1 MSLSKELQLGK
12 AGEHLV
18 CFDLISQGISAFLS
32 DQGLPYDVL
41 LDINGTVKRVQVKT
55 CSQASSYG
63 KSKNVYRFSLRS
75 AKGANRAIKSI
86 KLDYIAFVFLDIKS
100 VQYIPVEKI
109 TTSAGFLKQCIDFRL
124 EKTNG
129 GQKYVIGDYPFPKE
143 KI

>member
-1 MSLSKELQLGK
+1 MNLSKELQLGK

-41 LDINGTVKRVQVKT
+41 LDIAGVVKRVQVKT
-55 CSQASSYG
+55 CSRAGDYG

-75 AKGANRAIKSI
+75 AKGANRAIKATN
-86 KLDYIAFVFLDIKS
+86 LDYVAFVFLDIKS
-100 VQYIPVEKI
+100 VQYIQAEKI
-109 TTSAGFLKQCIDFRL
+109 ATKTGFLKQCIDFRL

>member
-1 MSLSKELQLGK
+1 MNLSKELQLGK

-18 CFDLISQGISAFLS
+18 CFDLISQGFSAFLS

-41 LDINGTVKRVQVKT
+41 LDLSGVVKRIQVKT
-55 CSQASSYG
+55 CSQKSNYG

-75 AKGANRAIKSI
+75 AKGANRAIKANSI
-86 KLDYIAFVFLDIKS
+86 DYVAFVFLDIKK
-100 VQYIPVEKI
+100 VQYISIEKI
-109 TTSAGFLKQCIDFRL
+109 TTNTGFLKQCIDFRL

-129 GQKYVIGDYPFPKE
+129 GQKYVIGNYPFPTE

>member
-1 MSLSKELQLGK
+1 MNLSKEFQLGK

-18 CFDLISQGISAFLS
+18 CFDLICQGISAFLS

-41 LDINGTVKRVQVKT
+41 LDLDGVVRRVQVKT
-55 CSQASSYG
+55 CSQPGDYG

-75 AKGANRAIKSI
+75 AKGANRVIKAVN
-86 KLDYIAFVFLDIKS
+86 LDYVAFVFLDIKT
-100 VQYIPVEKI
+100 VQYIPVETI
-109 TTSAGFLKQCIDFRL
+109 TTSSGFLKQCIDFRL